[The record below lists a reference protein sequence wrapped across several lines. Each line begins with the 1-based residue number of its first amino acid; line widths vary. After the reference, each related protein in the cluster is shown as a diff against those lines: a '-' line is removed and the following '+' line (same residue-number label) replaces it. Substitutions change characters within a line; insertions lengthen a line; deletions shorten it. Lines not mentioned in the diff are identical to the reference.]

1 MYYWIEKIKLIL
13 KMNKKFRIKTSDQAY
28 IIAEISGNHNGNILN
43 AIKLIDECK
52 RIGANAV
59 KIQTYEPI
67 DITLNSL
74 KKDFLINKSSPWRK
88 FKNLWNLYSKAQ
100 TPFKWQEILFNHASK
115 INIDIFSSPFSERAV
130 DILEKLNCKLYK
142 LASPEINHIPL
153 IEKIAKTNKPLIIST
168 GMANEKSIDYAIKV
182 FRKFSKQQII
192 LLKCNSSYPS
202 PLNQVNLNA
211 IPYMQK
217 KYKTII
223 GLSDHTN
230 GYEVPLASIPL
241 GAKVI
246 EKHICLSKKNKIDGF
261 FSLNV
266 IEFQEMIKK
275 IRNIE
280 IALGKKLISNTKKN
294 NMGGR
299 SIYFS
304 KNIKKGEKIT
314 DHNIKVVRPSNGL
327 HPKFYNNIL
336 GKKVTKNFFKGDR
349 VLIKFVI

>member
-1 MYYWIEKIKLIL
+1 MLEACKSIK
-13 KMNKKFRIKTSDQAY
+13 
-28 IIAEISGNHNGNILN
+28 
-43 AIKLIDECK
+43 
-52 RIGANAV
+52 
-59 KIQTYEPI
+59 EP
-67 DITLNSL
+67 L
-74 KKDFLINKSSPWRK
+74 
-88 FKNLWNLYSKAQ
+88 
-100 TPFKWQEILFNHASK
+100 
-115 INIDIFSSPFSERAV
+115 V
-130 DILEKLNCKLYK
+130 
-142 LASPEINHIPL
+142 
-153 IEKIAKTNKPLIIST
+153 IST

-192 LLKCNSSYPS
+192 LLKCNSTYPS
-202 PLNQVNLNA
+202 PLNEVNLNA

-217 KYKTII
+217 KYKTIV

-280 IALGKKLISNTKKN
+280 MALGKKLISNTKKN

-314 DHNIKVVRPSNGL
+314 DHNIKVVRPSYGL
-327 HPKFYNNIL
+327 HPKFYKNIL

>member
-1 MYYWIEKIKLIL
+1 M
-13 KMNKKFRIKTSDQAY
+13 
-28 IIAEISGNHNGNILN
+28 
-43 AIKLIDECK
+43 
-52 RIGANAV
+52 
-59 KIQTYEPI
+59 
-67 DITLNSL
+67 
-74 KKDFLINKSSPWRK
+74 INKSSPWRK

-100 TPFKWQEILFNHASK
+100 TPFKWQEILFKHASK

-192 LLKCNSSYPS
+192 LLKCNSTYPS
-202 PLNQVNLNA
+202 PLNKVNLNA

-217 KYKTII
+217 KYKTIV

-261 FSLNV
+261 F
-266 IEFQEMIKK
+266 
-275 IRNIE
+275 
-280 IALGKKLISNTKKN
+280 
-294 NMGGR
+294 
-299 SIYFS
+299 
-304 KNIKKGEKIT
+304 
-314 DHNIKVVRPSNGL
+314 P
-327 HPKFYNNIL
+327 
-336 GKKVTKNFFKGDR
+336 
-349 VLIKFVI
+349 